1 MAINFRGYLF
11 DDSGN
16 AIQGAT
22 VQLLEQDGTQ
32 EASTTTDSNG
42 LWSFSESDEDNYD
55 IKITRGSSI
64 RWIQWDDQI
73 SLKEIDVRNDSA
85 AGTPAATFTNTTNSA
100 SNQVAN
106 FEGLTLPEQ
115 METKYT
121 FPLPWL
127 MMVVM
132 LTSLLV

>member
-1 MAINFRGYLF
+1 MAVNFRGLLF

-32 EASTTTDSNG
+32 EASTTTDSDG
-42 LWSFSESDEDNYD
+42 LWYFSESDEDNYD
-55 IKITRGSSI
+55 VKITRGTQI
-64 RWIQWDDQI
+64 RFIQWDNQV
-73 SLKEIDVRNDSA
+73 SLKELDVRNNT
-85 AGTPAATFTNTTNSA
+85 GNTTPAATFTNTTNNA

-106 FEGLTLPEQ
+106 FRSLNTTRADGDEIYLS
-115 METKYT
+115 
-121 FPLPWL
+121 LPWL

>member
-42 LWSFSESDEDNYD
+42 LWSFSE
-55 IKITRGSSI
+55 
-64 RWIQWDDQI
+64 
-73 SLKEIDVRNDSA
+73 
-85 AGTPAATFTNTTNSA
+85 
-100 SNQVAN
+100 
-106 FEGLTLPEQ
+106 
-115 METKYT
+115 
-121 FPLPWL
+121 
-127 MMVVM
+127 
-132 LTSLLV
+132 